1 VPGRDRISRRIGKT
15 GRGERRRKMFSM
27 TGTIRTLAVLLAM
40 FVPIAATAKLV
51 ENITVTESG
60 YTRENAMKN
69 AMQAAVQ
76 TVLDRYVARNA
87 ADQNTR
93 LIDQILDN
101 SDRYVNSI
109 VIIDEQM
116 DEDDIVEITAEA
128 AVDTD
133 KIMTTLRNL
142 DIVLKVPGISE
153 TFVWRVR

>member
-1 VPGRDRISRRIGKT
+1 VPGRDRTSGRIGKT
-15 GRGERRRKMFSM
+15 GSGKRRCEMFSVK
-27 TGTIRTLAVLLAM
+27 GTVGTVAVLLAM
-40 FVPIAATAKLV
+40 FMPFAATAKTV
-51 ENITVTESG
+51 ERITVTESG
-60 YTRENAMKN
+60 YTRESAMKN

-76 TVLDRYVARNA
+76 TLLDRYVARNA

-101 SDRYVNSI
+101 SDRYVSSI